1 MHKMNKMKIF
11 YIATSVI
18 PAGKANSY
26 QVMKMCEAFV
36 RLGIDVELVVPMRF
50 GGVAEK
56 RDPFEYYGVS
66 EKFRIKKIFSLDL
79 IPYEKYI
86 GHIGFWI
93 QNITFSFLALIYL
106 FFKKADIIYSRDRF
120 TLLFLC
126 LFKKNL
132 AYEVH
137 SLPPKFRFY
146 ERFLYRKVKFIIA
159 ITSQMEK
166 ILVKESIIGENK
178 ILITPDAVDLE
189 IFNKVHKS
197 KDELRHEL
205 NLPQDKKLVS
215 YVGSLY
221 TKGKEKGIGDMLRA
235 LKILTENEK
244 NLTMMFVGGNEQEIA
259 GYRKE
264 AEQMQLK
271 DENLIF
277 IKRVPFIE
285 VPKYEKASDILIIPF
300 PQQKHYAYYAS
311 PLKLFEY
318 MASNRPII
326 ASDLPSIR
334 EILNES
340 NSILVEPDNPEAMA
354 IGIKKALNDSVLSE
368 KISNQAFQD
377 VQKYTWDNRAKKILD
392 FIL

>member
-1 MHKMNKMKIF
+1 MNKMKIF